1 VAGWA
6 EFAAA
11 FTVFLLSHALP
22 VRPAVKAPL
31 VRMLGAGGYTLVY
44 SLVSVAVL
52 AWLIVAAGRA
62 PHVPLWGWAPWQP
75 RVPFVLMLPAC
86 LLVACAIGAP
96 NPFSFGGRADGFDP
110 ARPGIAGVARHP
122 LLWALVLWAG
132 AHLVPNGDLAHVLLF
147 GSLAGFALAGMAMLD
162 RRRRRLW
169 GARVWAELARATSQ
183 VPGAALLSGR
193 WRPAG
198 GPPPLRLAAGL
209 ALYGLMLWL
218 HLPVIGARPWPP
230 L

>member
-1 VAGWA
+1 MGWA

-11 FTVFLLSHALP
+11 FAVFLLSHALP
-22 VRPAVKAPL
+22 ARPAVKGPL
-31 VRMLGAGGYTLVY
+31 VRRLGAGGYTLVY

-62 PHVPLWGWAPWQP
+62 PHVPLWSWAPWQP
-75 RVPFVLMLPAC
+75 WVPFLVMLPAC
-86 LLVACAIGAP
+86 LLIACAIGAP
-96 NPFSFGGRADGFDP
+96 NPLSFGGRAEGFDP
-110 ARPGIAGVARHP
+110 ARPGIAGLTRHP

-147 GSLAGFALAGMAMLD
+147 GSFAGFATLGMRMLD
-162 RRRRRLW
+162 RRRQRLW
-169 GARVWAELARATSQ
+169 GPEVWADRARATAL

-198 GPPPLRLAAGL
+198 GPPIRRMAAGL
-209 ALYGLMLWL
+209 VLYGLLLAL
-218 HLPVIGARPWPP
+218 HPPVIGAWPWPA